1 MLPIHGVRVRSEG
14 DASGWLIWGGEWSD
28 APDCFV
34 ALPVDHW
41 KKLRPSAVPCL
52 LLPPGWSF
60 QVATNH
66 ADVWFES
73 DAKPGSSGSVPSCG
87 ISADDRRGRVMTVGS
102 DWTGSRGIFGGR
114 RAIAERGAFQANRR
128 EAVENCSESSTTSCA
143 DRSCAEARLDIFLET
158 SLRARS
164 VGWWTSGALSQLR
177 SGPVEWC
184 AVSLRL
190 RRTGAGKSWR
200 FPSGLA
206 VTSGGAGGAGI
217 VLTAAGSAGGFCESR
232 ANLRRLRRV

>member
-1 MLPIHGVRVRSEG
+1 MLPIHGARVRSEG
-14 DASGWLIWGGEWSD
+14 DASGWFIWAGEWSD

-41 KKLRPSAVPCL
+41 KEWCPSAVSCL

-128 EAVENCSESSTTSCA
+128 EAVENCSESPTTSCA

-206 VTSGGAGGAGI
+206 ATSGGAGGAGI